1 MKAAIDVMEQPSKQL
16 VEKTISSDEGAL
28 SDAQDDYD
36 VDDDASSSIKKE
48 EPSSEEE
55 ETEVIPVKLKRS
67 APTITEQQNPEKHQ
81 VQAHVEKLRVHYKKQ
96 KLEGDGNL
104 GIVSLLKSVQEDEGQ
119 VKEEARTVSLQ
130 DCSQPEHMSP
140 VEEQMTKKRMMNE

>member
-1 MKAAIDVMEQPSKQL
+1 MKAAIDVLEQPSRQL

-28 SDAQDDYD
+28 SEAQDDYG
-36 VDDDASSSIKKE
+36 VDDDAGSSIKKE

-55 ETEVIPVKLKRS
+55 EPEVIPVKLKRS
-67 APTITEQQNPEKHQ
+67 APTITEQQNPEQHQ

-104 GIVSLLKSVQEDEGQ
+104 GIVSLLKSVPEDEGQ
-119 VKEEARTVSLQ
+119 AIEEDGTSKLR
-130 DCSQPEHMSP
+130 DISQPEAMPP
-140 VEEQMTKKRMMNE
+140 VQDQMTKKRMMN